1 MKSKS
6 RPRRP
11 SAAPQTAAIP
21 RPSGWPWWQWTLL
34 GLAALLIAYEL
45 YAPALHGPF
54 LFDDLYLP
62 YTRAESE
69 RMPLRD
75 WIGNVRPTLMF
86 TFWLNYRFAGMDTYS
101 YHVTNVFLHTAATV
115 LVFLLLRRLLRLS
128 APAQGQIEDESRD
141 RLLALAGAA
150 IFLVHPIQTEAV
162 AYIASRSDI
171 LSTLAGYGGLCVFLH
186 RRGEA
191 LSAPEAAAVLLLT
204 GIAALSKEQG
214 VALVPVFLLAD
225 YFWHPGFALQGIRR
239 NWKLYLP
246 MIAGGLALT
255 PHMLAVIRYA
265 GEAGFGMK
273 DLQWHEYGLSQF
285 RVIWHYLRLLVL
297 PAGLNLDPAL
307 PISRSIWQHGAWAGA
322 AGILGLVAAAWR
334 VRRRYPLAAFGVL
347 AFLVL
352 IAPTSSVMPIRDL
365 AAERRLYFPMI
376 GFLAVVCGLVQRWKP
391 PRRALAA
398 GAGILVLAMAWGT
411 RSRAEL
417 YGDPI
422 ALWQDT
428 AEKSPGK
435 SRAHFQLAYA
445 YYEAGRCQQA
455 SEEFE
460 RTSKLQKPDVRLLLD
475 WALALDCAGN
485 PEQALA
491 RLRQAAGLEPNVNVQ
506 ATLGMIHGKQGQY
519 AQALAALA
527 EAKKIDP
534 AFAMTYVYEG
544 NVYMA
549 QGDPAKARELYG
561 RAIQLDPLNPIAAQ
575 AAANLERRMGGRP

>member
-6 RPRRP
+6 KSRRP
-11 SAAPQTAAIP
+11 KPAPETAAGILKP
-21 RPSGWPWWQWTLL
+21 AAWPWWQWALL
-34 GLAALLIAYEL
+34 GIAAVLIAYEL

-62 YTRAESE
+62 YTRSESE

-75 WIGNVRPTLMF
+75 WTGNVRPALMF
-86 TFWLNYRFAGMDTYS
+86 TFWLNYRFAGLETYS
-101 YHVTNVFLHTAATV
+101 YHVTNVILHALAAA
-115 LVFLLLRRLLRLS
+115 LVFLILKRLLRLS
-128 APAQGQIEDESRD
+128 GQAEESRD
-141 RLLALAGAA
+141 RMLALAGAA
-150 IFLVHPIQTEAV
+150 VFLVHPIQTEAV

-171 LSTLAGYGGLCVFLH
+171 LSTLAAYGALCVFLY

-191 LSAPEAAAVLLLT
+191 LTAPGAAAVLALA
-204 GIAALSKEQG
+204 GIAPLSKEQG
-214 VALVPVFLLAD
+214 VAIVPVFLLAD
-225 YFWHPGFALQGIRR
+225 YFWHPGFTLQGIRR

-246 MIAGGLALT
+246 MVAGGLALT
-255 PHMLAVIRYA
+255 PHMLFVIRYA

-285 RVIWHYLRLLVL
+285 RVIWRYLRLLVFPL
-297 PAGLNLDPAL
+297 GLNLDPTL
-307 PISRSIWQHGAWAGA
+307 PVSRSIWDHGAWAGA
-322 AGILGLVAAAWR
+322 AGIAALVAAAWWF
-334 VRRRYPLAAFGVL
+334 RRRFPLAVFGL
-347 AFLVL
+347 LTFFVL

-365 AAERRLYFPMI
+365 AAERRLYFPML
-376 GFLAVVCGLVQRWKP
+376 GFLAVVCGLLQQWKP
-391 PRRALAA
+391 PSRQLAA
-398 GAGILVLAMAWGT
+398 GAGVLVLALAWGT
-411 RSRAEL
+411 RSRAAL

-460 RTSKLQKPDVRLLLD
+460 KTSRLQTPDVRLLLD
-475 WALALDCAGN
+475 WALALDCAGD
-485 PEQALA
+485 PEKALV

-506 ATLGMIHGKQGQY
+506 ATIGMIHGKQGQY
-519 AQALAALA
+519 DQALAALA

-534 AFAMTYVYEG
+534 GFVMTYVYEG
-544 NVYMA
+544 NVYAA
-549 QGDPAKARELYG
+549 QGALEKARELYG
-561 RAIQLDPLNPIAAQ
+561 RAVQIDPRHPLAIQ
-575 AAANLERRMGGRP
+575 AAANLERRIGGRP